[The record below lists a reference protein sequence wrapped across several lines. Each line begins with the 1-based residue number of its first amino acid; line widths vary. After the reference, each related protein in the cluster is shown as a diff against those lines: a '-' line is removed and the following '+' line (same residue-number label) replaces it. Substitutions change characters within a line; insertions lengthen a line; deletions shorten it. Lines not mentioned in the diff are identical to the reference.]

1 MSTFGSYFRVTTY
14 GESHCRSVGCIVDG
28 CPPGMQLTEDD
39 IQPQMTRRRPGQ
51 SALTTPRNEKDRV
64 EIQSGTEFGVTLGT
78 PIGLVVRNEDQ
89 RPKDYGNKTMD
100 LYPRPS
106 HADFTYLEK
115 YGVKASSG
123 GGRSSARETI
133 GRVAAGA
140 IAEKYL
146 SQAHGVEIVA
156 FVSSVG
162 SEHLFPPTQ
171 AHPTPSTQPE
181 FLSLISKITR
191 EDVDYFVPV
200 RCPEASATQRM
211 TKVIERFRDASDSI
225 GGTVT
230 CVIRNCPIGLGEP
243 CFDKLEA
250 DLAHAMLSIPA
261 TKGFEIGSG
270 FGGCEVPGS
279 IHNDP
284 FIIAEDGVVGEKG
297 TKRKLK
303 TKTNNSGGIQGG
315 ISNGQ
320 PIYFRVAFKPPAT
333 IGQAQQ
339 TATFE
344 GEEGTLEA
352 KGRHDPCV
360 VPRAVPIVEAM
371 SALVIIDNLMAQTA
385 RESTRNLLPPL
396 HATLPANETGTEAD
410 PATVAEHLN
419 GASNGTS

>member
-1 MSTFGSYFRVTTY
+1 MSTWGKYFRVTTY

-28 CPPGMQLTEDD
+28 CPPGMQLSEDD

-89 RPKDYGNKTMD
+89 RPKDYGGSTMD

-146 SQAHGVEIVA
+146 SLAHGVEIVA
-156 FVSSVG
+156 FVDSVG
-162 SEHLFPPTQ
+162 SEHLFPPTPT
-171 AHPTPSTQPE
+171 HPTPSTNPD

-191 EDVDYFVPV
+191 LDVDSFVPV
-200 RCPEASATQRM
+200 RCPDAGASQRM
-211 TKVIERFRDASDSI
+211 TQVIEKFRDASDSI

-250 DLAHAMLSIPA
+250 ELAHAMLSIPA

-284 FIIAEDGVVGEKG
+284 FVVETQESGGAK
-297 TKRKLK
+297 KKLS

-339 TATFE
+339 TVKFD
-344 GEEGTLEA
+344 GEEGVLEA

-371 SALVIIDNLMAQTA
+371 SALVLMDALIPQLARETA
-385 RESTRNLLPPL
+385 RSALPPL
-396 HATLPANETGTEAD
+396 KTTLPAKETGTAAD
-410 PATVAEHLN
+410 PKTVGQHLQAA
-419 GASNGTS
+419 ASNGTN